1 MLDWNQK
8 KVRIK
13 HQKNKAYNVSLA
25 CCEGF
30 LFLNVSTFFEEFGNL
45 EIKMIMFMT
54 LLNL

>member
-45 EIKMIMFMT
+45 EIRMIMFMT